1 MKCTSTIKSL
11 SDKYGQYVPSFCR
24 FTIPYLFQKALLQ
37 RRPVAMVTS
46 SRERDCCECLFVQT
60 QALLKQ
66 CEKALLDV
74 FIPSTVI

>member
-11 SDKYGQYVPSFCR
+11 SDKYGQYVPSF
-24 FTIPYLFQKALLQ
+24 FQKALLQ

-66 CEKALLDV
+66 CEN
-74 FIPSTVI
+74 TVKEYKPMCKKKKPF